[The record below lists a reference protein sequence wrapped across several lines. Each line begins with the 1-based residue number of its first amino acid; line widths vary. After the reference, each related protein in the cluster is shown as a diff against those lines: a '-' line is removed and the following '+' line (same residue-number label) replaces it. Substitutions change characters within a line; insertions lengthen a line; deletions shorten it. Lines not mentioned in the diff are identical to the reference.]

1 MLLMKIYLEY
11 FDTFFLTNVS
21 MLFPNLFSMRD
32 LGGMFEGWWD
42 DEKWNEENFLM
53 RKMMIRKMEMKNDKM
68 NGDEMDTWN
77 GDDGW

>member
-1 MLLMKIYLEY
+1 
-11 FDTFFLTNVS
+11 
-21 MLFPNLFSMRD
+21 MLFTNLFSMRD

-42 DEKWNEENFLM
+42 DDEKWNEEKFLM